1 MINKLFFLLVTVLIC
16 LVFAGAASAVTNSE
30 PAYAQAVETDNSAVD
45 GHQIVYEKKYSDTD
59 YDIFVT
65 DLTTGTSSAV
75 STSSND
81 ERNPDISGNL
91 VVWQSKGTNTGG
103 KWQIFAK
110 NIDTDEQFWVKSSS
124 NDQINP
130 SVFGTYIVWQ
140 EYTGAADAETNY
152 ECYDYDIMGYDLSG
166 NYYYQM
172 TKTDQC
178 ECNPDI
184 SSNSVVYQKYEN
196 LGTSSS
202 PNWKLQ
208 VYKANFGSEQA
219 TKIRPSTENQYAPVI
234 SEQLDSNTNKVLWV
248 QFNENTS
255 SSDIWCEDLATG
267 TGFWVTQTTANEDYP
282 AISGTIAVW
291 EKWTGNNE
299 DILMQDISSSSN
311 PKLNVATG
319 TSNQINAAVD
329 SDYSGING
337 NYGIFVSYTDNKDGI
352 KRVYWRNMDS
362 TAPKATAGSPA
373 SNAVNVPVD
382 KVITTTFNEPIK
394 AGNMWITLKTIS
406 GTIIPIT
413 TTINGNVLT
422 INHATTLT
430 KGTKYLIELHTGCIS
445 DFAGNPIKYYYRYFT
460 TDGTPPTAIAA
471 SPARNAVNVPID
483 KVITTTFNEPI
494 KAGNMWI
501 TLKTISGTIIPIT
514 TTINGNVLT
523 INHATTLTK
532 GTKYLIE
539 LHTGC
544 ISDFA
549 GNPIKYYYRYF
560 TTDGTPPTA
569 TAASPAR
576 NAVNVAGNKVITTTF
591 NEPIIAGNMWVTLKT
606 VSGTQVSITPVING
620 NVLYIYHSALL
631 VASTKYLIELHT
643 GCISDKA
650 GNLIKYYYR
659 YFTTGLDYCG
669 GGSII

>member
-1 MINKLFFLLVTVLIC
+1 

>member
-45 GHQIVYEKKYSDTD
+45 GHQVVYEKKYSDTD

-81 ERNPDISGNL
+81 ERNPDISGNI

-460 TDGTPPTAIAA
+460 TDGTPPTA
-471 SPARNAVNVPID
+471 
-483 KVITTTFNEPI
+483 
-494 KAGNMWI
+494 
-501 TLKTISGTIIPIT
+501 
-514 TTINGNVLT
+514 
-523 INHATTLTK
+523 
-532 GTKYLIE
+532 
-539 LHTGC
+539 
-544 ISDFA
+544 
-549 GNPIKYYYRYF
+549 
-560 TTDGTPPTA
+560 